1 MFNWLKKQDDPVTEA
16 SPQVAETPERRT
28 AQREN
33 TYANI
38 VAVSEHGSY
47 KRRGIVLDLS
57 DTGARVRL
65 EAGDTLVDGMTVK
78 IARYGIARKA
88 KTRWKTRM
96 DVGLEFVD

>member
-16 SPQVAETPERRT
+16 APQVAETPERRT

-33 TYANI
+33 TYADI
-38 VAVSEHGSY
+38 VAVSENGAY

-78 IARYGIARKA
+78 IPRYGIARKA

>member
-1 MFNWLKKQDDPVTEA
+1 MFNWLKKQDDSVLEA
-16 SPQVAETPERRT
+16 APQAAEMPERRAAT
-28 AQREN
+28 REN
-33 TYANI
+33 TYADV
-38 VAVSEHGSY
+38 VAMSETGGY

-78 IARYGIARKA
+78 IPRYGIARKA
-88 KTRWKTRM
+88 ETRWKTRM